1 MHELKKFFMKW
12 FDVSY
17 IAKNIAL
24 LLVFAI
30 VLLAFTYT
38 IFHLNLGN
46 DSEYVKTVITGIFAI
61 CASAL
66 AGFSSHED
74 NNRQI
79 ALRYITDKRA
89 DWSNEQNN
97 VTAELCKGINDYI
110 LLYSLYFGKPLDV
123 AKCEKLINLHSKIVK
138 NITRLYLRY
147 NFAGG
152 RDKVILS
159 LLRLVQEKL
168 AYLSRSVKLN
178 IVLDLNNFPNEK
190 ENLYKCLNLLVL
202 HSQVYYKLEWE
213 RSKDEARYIGN
224 MMMRSRLIKKLM
236 TNKRLHLYK
245 KQVEFNND
253 VADIDISKLELNA
266 VYEELVKEQ
275 RRG

>member
-1 MHELKKFFMKW
+1 MHTLKKFFMKW

-24 LLVFAI
+24 LLIFAV

-66 AGFSSHED
+66 TGFSSHED

-89 DWSNEQNN
+89 DWSSEQSN

-110 LLYSLYFGKPLDV
+110 SLYSLNMGKVLDDS
-123 AKCEKLINLHSKIVK
+123 KCEKLISLHSKVVK
-138 NITRLYLRY
+138 NITKLYLRY

-152 RDKVILS
+152 RDQVILR
-159 LLRLVQEKL
+159 LLRLLQTNLDKWSNEVQSN
-168 AYLSRSVKLN
+168 AILN
-178 IVLDLNNFPNEK
+178 LPNFQDERNY
-190 ENLYKCLNLLVL
+190 LYKCLNLLVL
-202 HSQVYYKLEWE
+202 HSQVYSKLEWE

-224 MMMRSRLIKKLM
+224 MMMRSKLIKKLM
-236 TNKRLHLYK
+236 TNKRLNLYK
-245 KQVEFNND
+245 KQIDFNKSANEI
-253 VADIDISKLELNA
+253 DIDKLDLNTVYQEL
-266 VYEELVKEQ
+266 LKEQ
-275 RRG
+275 MKL